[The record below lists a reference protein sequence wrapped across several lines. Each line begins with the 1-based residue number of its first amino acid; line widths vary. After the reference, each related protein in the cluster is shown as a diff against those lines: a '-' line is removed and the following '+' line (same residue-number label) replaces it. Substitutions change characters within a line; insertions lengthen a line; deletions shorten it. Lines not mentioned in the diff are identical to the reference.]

1 MGMKRVR
8 ALTGE
13 QMHDCPEEDGGAAG
27 ADAEAGE
34 TVGADADA
42 EAGGAAEADETG
54 IRKRHITA
62 ETREDNRINK
72 QIGNFR

>member
-34 TVGADADA
+34 TVGADA
-42 EAGGAAEADETG
+42 EAGKAAEADETVDG
-54 IRKRHITA
+54 EDA
-62 ETREDNRINK
+62 E
-72 QIGNFR
+72 